1 MEAEFSIALRNYA
14 DEPGDWSWLFDSVA
28 AAEVSGFD
36 RVVISEHIAMG
47 EQLDAYTDD
56 RSGGWSGKQI
66 PIGPDTHFLEPLTLL
81 GYLAAQ
87 TTRLRLGTGVLLA
100 ALRSPVV
107 LAKTAAT
114 LDVLCGG
121 RLDLGVG
128 IGWHEAEYDA
138 VGVPFQSRG
147 KRLDECLEVCQ
158 LLWREQ
164 AASYSGSTFGFT
176 RLHQMPK
183 PAQPDGVPI
192 WVSGR
197 LNDAVVRR
205 IARFGSG
212 WLPWGIDPDDLPS
225 QIAEMRERVAA
236 HDRDP
241 AQIGVIASLG
251 VVPYESR
258 AQLREAAE
266 SLISAGATDVRVP
279 VRIPAGRAAATDYL
293 AEVIGYLRG

>member
-1 MEAEFSIALRNYA
+1 MRG
-14 DEPGDWSWLFDSVA
+14 PG
-28 AAEVSGFD
+28 
-36 RVVISEHIAMG
+36 
-47 EQLDAYTDD
+47 YTDD

-114 LDVLCGG
+114 LDVLCRG

-138 VGVPFQSRG
+138 VGVPFQARG

-158 LLWREQ
+158 LLWRER

-183 PAQPDGVPI
+183 PAEPEGVPI

-212 WLPWGIDPDDLPS
+212 WLPWGIDPYDLPS

-251 VVPYESR
+251 VVPYKSR

-279 VRIPAGRAAATDYL
+279 VRIPAGRVAATDYL
-293 AEVIGYLRG
+293 AEVIGSLRD